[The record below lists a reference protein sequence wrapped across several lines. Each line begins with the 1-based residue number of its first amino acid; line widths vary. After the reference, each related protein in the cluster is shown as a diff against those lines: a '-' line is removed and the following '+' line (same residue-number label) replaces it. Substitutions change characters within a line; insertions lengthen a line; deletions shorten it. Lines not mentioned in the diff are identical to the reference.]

1 MCGSIDRTFPVS
13 EPPTL
18 DKDVQD
24 LIGKGVP
31 VYAVDEDLASRG
43 IDKSRL
49 VQGVQVVGRG
59 EVAKLWDSHDDIWHW

>member
-24 LIGKGVP
+24 LIGKGVA

-49 VQGVQVVGRG
+49 VQGVQVVGR
-59 EVAKLWDSHDDIWHW
+59 SDDDASRQTASS